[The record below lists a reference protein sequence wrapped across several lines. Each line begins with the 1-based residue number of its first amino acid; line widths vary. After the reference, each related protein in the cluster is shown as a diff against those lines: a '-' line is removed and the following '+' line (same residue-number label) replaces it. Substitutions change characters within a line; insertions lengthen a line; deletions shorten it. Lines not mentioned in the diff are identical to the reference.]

1 MVGTQM
7 IEQDGT
13 DCVEVPIVPL
23 HYVKL
28 NIANEVFCY
37 RRAGK
42 RSRIPVK
49 MGFVGLGT
57 L

>member
-1 MVGTQM
+1 MVRTQM
-7 IEQDGT
+7 IEQDGR

-37 RRAGK
+37 RRGGK
-42 RSRIPVK
+42 DRE
-49 MGFVGLGT
+49 FQ
-57 L
+57 